1 MKHPTKYAPSSP
13 ATISDEAIL
22 HACAAAATAEVDYA
36 LKALFAGQLLI
47 EKRHALARSC
57 HDGKSFHKHDGTKP
71 EAAQFGKWLESVGIA
86 SRTAYRWIDCTE
98 RVMRHHLGLTMG
110 DDLPVALEIEG
121 VALPLSEVLMLPEAQ
136 LPAQA
141 RKLHQDVFDFMQDK
155 SLGEAARAAFGG
167 DSAASRIT
175 RAANGKSKGGTH
187 DADDRRD
194 WPKFVGV
201 TLKTLNSH
209 VSHWDSMSAVQ
220 RAEITSGLV
229 ALCTGGEYKP
239 AHTRSPIQ
247 FGLWPQD
254 LCEAMAEGLRLRM
267 KRGPRTEDR
276 GPRT

>member
-1 MKHPTKYAPSSP
+1 MKHPAKYVPSSL
-13 ATISDEAIL
+13 AVQSDEAIIS
-22 HACAAAATAEVDYA
+22 ACQEAASAEVNYA

-47 EKRHALARSC
+47 EKRHALAITC
-57 HDGKSFHKHDGTKP
+57 HGGKSYAMRDHTKP
-71 EAAQFGKWLESVGIA
+71 ESAQFGKWLESVVIA

-110 DDLPVALEIEG
+110 DDLPAAIEIEG
-121 VALPLSEVLMLPEAQ
+121 VAMPLSQVLMLPEAR
-136 LPAQA
+136 LPAAA

-175 RAANGKSKGGTH
+175 RAANGKTRGGTH
-187 DADDRRD
+187 DADDRKD

-201 TLKTLNSH
+201 SLKTLNSH

-247 FGLWPQD
+247 FGLWPQE
-254 LCEAMAEGLRLRM
+254 LCEAMAESLRLRL
-267 KRGPRTEDR
+267 KRK
-276 GPRT
+276 